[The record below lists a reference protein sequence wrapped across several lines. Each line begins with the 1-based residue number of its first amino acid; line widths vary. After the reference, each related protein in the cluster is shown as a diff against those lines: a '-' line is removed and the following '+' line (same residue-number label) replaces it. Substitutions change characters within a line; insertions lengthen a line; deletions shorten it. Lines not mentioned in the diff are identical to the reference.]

1 MRLLILR
8 WCQMMSRF
16 EKVVDE
22 NPDPDLNNL
31 WLDLVEKDQR
41 LRRPETWDEP
51 DYASKYIERPAY
63 HHDHIM
69 EELFTSQAHD
79 FLYKD
84 LYPILICVRG
94 PIQAAKVREIPNYK
108 GHTLLWNEM
117 IQSDATS

>member
-41 LRRPETWDEP
+41 LRRPET
-51 DYASKYIERPAY
+51 
-63 HHDHIM
+63 
-69 EELFTSQAHD
+69 
-79 FLYKD
+79 
-84 LYPILICVRG
+84 
-94 PIQAAKVREIPNYK
+94 
-108 GHTLLWNEM
+108 
-117 IQSDATS
+117 